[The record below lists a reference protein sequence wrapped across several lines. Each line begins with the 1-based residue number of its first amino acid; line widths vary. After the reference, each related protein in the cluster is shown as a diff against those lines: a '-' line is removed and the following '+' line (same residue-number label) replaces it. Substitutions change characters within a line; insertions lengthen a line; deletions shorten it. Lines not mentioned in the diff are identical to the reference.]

1 MVGFEWIIILWL
13 VVELG
18 VAWNFDGKE
27 NEGCLDDLFGFI
39 FKLFGEK
46 KKLKDDGS

>member
-1 MVGFEWIIILWL
+1 MAGSEWIITLWL

-18 VAWNFDGKE
+18 AAWNLDGKE
-27 NEGCLDDLFGFI
+27 NEGCLDDLLGFI
-39 FKLFGEK
+39 SKLFGEK